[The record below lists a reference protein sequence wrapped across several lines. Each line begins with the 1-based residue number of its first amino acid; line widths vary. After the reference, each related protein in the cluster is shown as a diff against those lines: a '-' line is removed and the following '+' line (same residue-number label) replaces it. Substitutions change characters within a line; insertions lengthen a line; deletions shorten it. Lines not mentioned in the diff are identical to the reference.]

1 MRTPRNPNPTSHRFH
16 PQKAPGFWPTKK
28 SMYRCC
34 ADRTGFLG
42 FVQSSEDVLA
52 CFFSIYI
59 NVVWNFPLM
68 EKDLVCLQL
77 CCSCCMQLLVF
88 EGVAVACFVKERF
101 APFRVSNLSPQ
112 FRWNETQSQL
122 WWCGNCWIF
131 SENLSSCLVDYWLL
145 FSVGFV
151 PQCCKSVCLNKWTI
165 YRRIESESKRI

>member
-1 MRTPRNPNPTSHRFH
+1 MISSTDFHILKECAISRILDQQLKVHWLQGPSWSLTMRTPRNPNPTSHRFH

-112 FRWNETQSQL
+112 FR
-122 WWCGNCWIF
+122 
-131 SENLSSCLVDYWLL
+131 
-145 FSVGFV
+145 
-151 PQCCKSVCLNKWTI
+151 
-165 YRRIESESKRI
+165 